1 MKKLIQE
8 NKITCPD
15 YKKEEK
21 RGKCEYLGIFSGR
34 CFKRTNPLMSC
45 KEVKAGRINIKEEK

>member
-8 NKITCPD
+8 DKITCLD

-34 CFKRTNPLMSC
+34 CFKRTNPLLPC
-45 KEVKAGRINIKEEK
+45 KEVKAGRINIKE

>member
-8 NKITCPD
+8 DKITCPD

-34 CFKRTNPLMSC
+34 CFKKTNPLLPC
-45 KEVKAGRINIKEEK
+45 KEVKEGNNSTNR